1 MTERQGKSDGVA
13 MKRLAASRSRP
24 WGRVV
29 AGLLLLAALSTVARL
44 ENAAAGLAL
53 FPTPTPG
60 VAKPAVPWGGGQLT
74 LPAAEGGFAVGPR
87 EGILPRMCLIE
98 IMVELSDPPAAR
110 VYALAQL
117 GLRLP
122 DSVAHSMAARYAERL
137 DAAQR
142 ALLATLTAPP
152 ISATVLG
159 RTQWTL
165 NGILIRVDAAQ
176 LDAIRRLPGVIAVRP
191 LRIGQLTES
200 APAPE
205 PLSPAKPLPVAPV
218 APGRPDG
225 AMTY

>member
-1 MTERQGKSDGVA
+1 
-13 MKRLAASRSRP
+13 L
-24 WGRVV
+24 GRVV
-29 AGLLLLAALSTVARL
+29 AGLLLLAALSAVARL
-44 ENAAAGLAL
+44 ESVGASLAP

-60 VAKPAVPWGGGQLT
+60 VAKPVVPWGSGQLT

-87 EGILPRMCLIE
+87 EGALPRTGLIE

-110 VYALAQL
+110 VYALAQS

-122 DSVAHSMAARYAERL
+122 DPVARSLAARYAERL

-142 ALLATLTAPP
+142 ALLITLTAPP
-152 ISATVLG
+152 INATLLG

-191 LRIGQLTES
+191 LRVGYLTEH
-200 APAPE
+200 APAPA
-205 PLSPAKPLPVAPV
+205 LISPAKPLPVAPV
-218 APGRPDG
+218 APGSPDG
-225 AMTY
+225 AMTYY